1 MGTVGHRSASRF
13 IYKTPLF
20 PSPIAFHAIVMSF
33 FAFAAI
39 GDLGESSPAFQ
50 ASSPKNFQAG
60 LRIGLFF
67 VRAPV

>member
-1 MGTVGHRSASRF
+1 MGSIDLRSASRF
-13 IYKTPLF
+13 IDKTSLF

-33 FAFAAI
+33 FAFAAT
-39 GDLGESSPAFQ
+39 GDLGEDGPAFQ